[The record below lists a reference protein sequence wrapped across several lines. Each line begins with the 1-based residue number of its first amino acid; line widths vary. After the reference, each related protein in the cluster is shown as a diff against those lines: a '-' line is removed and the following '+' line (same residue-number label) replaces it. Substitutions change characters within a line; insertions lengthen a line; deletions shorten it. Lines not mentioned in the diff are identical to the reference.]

1 MDLELEKKTITKTIG
16 TLSLFSEYAK
26 IENFENN
33 FKRIKNK
40 AKKEKY
46 TNIKIELRCTCREY
60 SDSVSSTTF
69 AVVGDR
75 LETNEEAIQRL
86 RYSKARNQR
95 DIEDIQRNYQA
106 IERYKHI
113 DNEYQ
118 KAIDKLSWKNAE
130 EVKREK

>member
-16 TLSLFSEYAK
+16 TLSLFDDSECAK
-26 IENFENN
+26 IENFEND

-60 SDSVSSTTF
+60 SDSVSSTIF

-86 RYSKARNQR
+86 NYSKARNQR
-95 DIEDIQRNYQA
+95 HIEDIQRNYQA

-118 KAIDKLSWKNAE
+118 KAIDKLS
-130 EVKREK
+130 